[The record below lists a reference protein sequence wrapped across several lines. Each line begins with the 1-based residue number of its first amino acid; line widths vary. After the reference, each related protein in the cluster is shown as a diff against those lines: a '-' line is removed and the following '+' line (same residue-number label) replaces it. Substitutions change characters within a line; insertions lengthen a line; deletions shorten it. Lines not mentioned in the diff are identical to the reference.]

1 MKRSEDRILTTHTG
15 SLSRPDDLLDMMR
28 DKENGRPYDSEAL
41 ANRVTTAVAEAVRR
55 QVECGVDVIGDGEQS
70 KSGFATYQA
79 ERLSGFEALPPP
91 PEGTQPDRPWR
102 EVKEFPEYYERY
114 FKVAMFGATL
124 APPKTYVCR
133 GPVKYTGQDALKTD
147 LANLKT
153 ALQDQTYVE
162 AFVSSANPA
171 NLANQRNEY
180 YKTEEELLTA
190 LADAMREEYRAI
202 IDAGYLIQMDDPA
215 AATLWQGDQ
224 LPPEERR
231 KHAEARVELINY
243 ALKGIPEEKIR
254 YHTCFSINQGPHI
267 YDLHLRD
274 YVGYLLAVNAQAIS
288 FEVMNP
294 RHMHDY
300 HAFEDVKLPEGKI
313 IIPGMISHGA
323 NWVEHPEL
331 IAELTVNYA
340 RLVGRENVMIGNDCG
355 FASQAGSREVD
366 PKVVW
371 EKFNALSRG
380 AALASEQLWDK

>member
-15 SLSRPDDLLDMMR
+15 SLPRPDDLLDIMR
-28 DKENGRPYDSEAL
+28 DKENGRPYDAEAL
-41 ANRVTTAVAEAVRR
+41 ARRVRESVKDVVHR

-79 ERLSGFEALPPP
+79 ERLSGFEAIPLPEGEPPP
-91 PEGTQPDRPWR
+91 RPWR

-114 FKVAMFGATL
+114 FRVAMFGATL

-133 GPVKYTGQDALKTD
+133 GPVTYTGQDALMTD
-147 LANLKT
+147 LANLKS
-153 ALQDQTYVE
+153 ALEGENYVE

-171 NLANQRNEY
+171 NLADQENEY
-180 YKTEEELLTA
+180 YKTREELLTA
-190 LADAMREEYRAI
+190 LADAMHEEYQAI
-202 IDAGYLIQMDDPA
+202 IDAGFLIQMDDPA

-224 LPPEERR
+224 LAPEERN

-243 ALKGIPEEKIR
+243 ALKGIPPEKVR

-274 YVGYLLAVNAQAIS
+274 YIEYLLAVNAQAVS

-300 HAFEDVKLPEGKI
+300 HAFEEVKLPDGKI
-313 IIPGMISHGA
+313 VIPGMISHGA

-331 IAELTVNYA
+331 IAEMTVNYA

-366 PKVVW
+366 PRIVW
-371 EKFNALSRG
+371 EKFKALSEG
-380 AALASEQLWDK
+380 AAIASKQLWER